1 MATAADL
8 QKTLDSLG
16 LGFLFDVLN
25 GLVKDPS
32 IDAADSDAVAKYIET
47 DTASQ
52 KAIEQRFIGNKY
64 RVDNGLKALKPSEYI
79 DLEQRYLARLKD
91 NGMPV
96 GFYDSQTDLAKLI
109 GGDVSPVEFDARI
122 QRGYQA
128 AMNAPQSVKQQL
140 NTLYGVTESDLAAYY
155 LDPTKTEDIL
165 GRKKSSNLFARQLE
179 AANIASQAQAQ
190 ANINLGA
197 MTAEELAAQGIDTA
211 TAQQGFADIGTSQE
225 VFAPTTAEAAAG
237 VQGITQAEQI
247 AGTFGTNAAARKKIS
262 ERRRKRTAAFE
273 AGGGLTTTQEGMTGL
288 RTVGQ

>member
-8 QKTLDSLG
+8 QKTLDTLG
-16 LGFLFDVLN
+16 LGFLFDLLN
-25 GLVKDPS
+25 KIVQDPS
-32 IDAADSDAVAKYIET
+32 VDAADEDSVSRYIET

-52 KAIEQRFIGNKY
+52 DAIKKRFSGNQA
-64 RVDNGLKALKPSEYI
+64 RVAAGMDPLKPSEYI
-79 DLEQRYLARLKD
+79 ALEQKYLTRLKD

-96 GFYDSQTDLAKLI
+96 GFYDSQEDLAKLV

-140 NTLYGVTESDLAAYY
+140 NNLYGITDSDLAAYY

-165 GRKKSSNLFARQLE
+165 GRKKSSTLFARQLE
-179 AANIASQAQAQ
+179 AANIANQAQSQ

-197 MTAEELAAQGIDTA
+197 MTAEELAAQGVTTA
-211 TAQQGFADIGTSQE
+211 QAQQGFQQIGMGQE
-225 VFAPTTAEAAAG
+225 VFQTTTAEAAAG
-237 VQGITQAEQI
+237 EQAISQAEQI
-247 AGTFGTNAAARKKIS
+247 AGTFNTNAAARQKIA
-262 ERRRKRTAAFE
+262 ERRRKRAAAFE
-273 AGGGLTTTQEGMTGL
+273 AGGGLTTTQTGVTGL

>member
-8 QKTLDSLG
+8 QKTLDTLG
-16 LGFLFDVLN
+16 LGFLFDLLN
-25 GLVKDPS
+25 KIVQDPS
-32 IDAADSDAVAKYIET
+32 VDAADEDSVSRYIET

-52 KAIEQRFIGNKY
+52 DAIKKRFSGNQA
-64 RVDNGLKALKPSEYI
+64 RVAAGMDPLKPSEYI
-79 DLEQRYLARLKD
+79 NLEKQYLARLKD

-96 GFYDSQTDLAKLI
+96 GFYDSQEDLAKLV

-140 NTLYGVTESDLAAYY
+140 NNLYGITDSDLAAYY

-165 GRKKSSNLFARQLE
+165 GRKKSSTLFARQLE
-179 AANIASQAQAQ
+179 AANIANQAQSQ

-197 MTAEELAAQGIDTA
+197 MTAEELAAQGVTTA
-211 TAQQGFADIGTSQE
+211 QAQQGFQQIGMGQE
-225 VFAPTTAEAAAG
+225 VFQTTTAEAAAG
-237 VQGITQAEQI
+237 EQAITQAEQI
-247 AGTFGTNAAARKKIS
+247 AGTFNTNAAARQKIA

-273 AGGGLTTTQEGMTGL
+273 AGGGLTTTQTGVTGL